1 MISSSDQCR
10 AICPSASPSRC
21 SSKFQGHHRG
31 GLRQNSPLSHRSGG
45 AFSPPLQWSLARGQ
59 PRRRAFPPSHMRA
72 LLTTSKEPAGG
83 MASLPLLVSP
93 WLVGWFALPL
103 WRWARERTTLS
114 PRPLCVF
121 GTAGQQQH
129 YLTASERRQRALL
142 GRPRTRS
149 ECSLLS
155 IPHCHPSDLW

>member
-21 SSKFQGHHRG
+21 PSKFQGHHRG

-59 PRRRAFPPSHMRA
+59 SRRRAFPPSLKGSLGNLRRA
-72 LLTTSKEPAGG
+72 SRRHG
-83 MASLPLLVSP
+83 LPSSSFP
-93 WLVGWFALPL
+93 PGWLVGSLFVPL

-114 PRPLCVF
+114 PLCVF